1 MTIHRLIQRAAFR
14 TTVGLVVVSAP
25 VACFAEVAANA
36 SATPQD
42 EVAAQVD
49 TGKAQVPCVVNADA
63 VVVRSGPGEN
73 YYPTMKLDKGAK
85 VTVVGH
91 KFGWLKVVP
100 PEGSFSYIGK
110 AFVTRNG
117 DGTTGK
123 VSANDVRVRAGSALN
138 EMVSIVQSQLST
150 GTEVQIIGEKNE
162 FFLIKPPAGAFVYV
176 SEKYLDPIPQGA
188 AEQPLVAQNEQNNN
202 NGGAAPAPMP
212 GDTGTPTAQPPVENA
227 GVTPAPT
234 GEQVAGGGGGATTQP
249 SPTGEQV
256 AGAPTT
262 QPNTQTADAQFDALE
277 AEFKTMSDKPIEE
290 QNVAELTASYQKL
303 IASPELPESMKR
315 ISDYRVKMLG
325 LRAEAKAEFAKTRE
339 MQAEAAKRQQ
349 VLQAEREELAE
360 QIKKTEVIVYA
371 AVGTLQTSSLQSGT
385 GGLLYRLTDPATS
398 RTIVYVRADDS
409 GKYGAMI
416 GKFIGVKGEI
426 TSESALQMKVVVP
439 TEAKEIDPN
448 TLYRTAAAQIVPPSM
463 LPRTADVSQQ
473 SGTE

>member
-25 VACFAEVAANA
+25 VACFAEVASNA

-42 EVAAQVD
+42 EVVAQVD

-188 AEQPLVAQNEQNNN
+188 AEQPQVAQNDQN
-202 NGGAAPAPMP
+202 NGGAGPAPMP
-212 GDTGTPTAQPPVENA
+212 TDTGTATQAPVENA
-227 GVTPAPT
+227 GAAPAPT
-234 GEQVAGGGGGATTQP
+234 GEQVAGGATTQP

-256 AGAPTT
+256 AAGAPTT

-315 ISDYRVKMLG
+315 IADYRVKMLG
-325 LRAEAKAEFAKTRE
+325 LRAEAKAEFAKAKE

-398 RTIVYVRADDS
+398 RTIVYIRADDS
-409 GKYGAMI
+409 SKYGAMI
-416 GKFIGVKGEI
+416 GKFIGVKGEV
-426 TSESALQMKVVVP
+426 TGESALQMKVVVP